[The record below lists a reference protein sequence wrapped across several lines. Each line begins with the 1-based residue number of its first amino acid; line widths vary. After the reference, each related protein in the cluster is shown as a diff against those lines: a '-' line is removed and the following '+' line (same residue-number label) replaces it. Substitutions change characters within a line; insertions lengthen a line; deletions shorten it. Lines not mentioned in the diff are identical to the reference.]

1 MNSNARGKHIFL
13 DFTEF
18 FPNVSF
24 EGHDMLVLMKKAI
37 ESSGAREVHAHVEE
51 FDRVALPEELQNNGE
66 HYGLKV
72 KGDSMIEAGI
82 IDGDT
87 VIVKKTSNVDS
98 GQIAVVLIDESHVSA
113 HCYSDRGLLAIDAF
127 TCGNT
132 DPTTIIT
139 QLKQA
144 LRILCPRIVLMQE
157 KSVDRFLPPEA

>member
-51 FDRVALPEELQNNGE
+51 FDG
-66 HYGLKV
+66 
-72 KGDSMIEAGI
+72 
-82 IDGDT
+82 T
-87 VIVKKTSNVDS
+87 VSPP
-98 GQIAVVLIDESHVSA
+98 GFAAVVLIDESHVSA

-132 DPTTIIT
+132 DPATIIT

-144 LRILCPRIVLMQE
+144 LQVLCPTIVLMQE
-157 KSVDRFLPPEA
+157 KSVNRFLPPEA

>member
-24 EGHDMLVLMKKAI
+24 DGNDMLMLMKKAI
-37 ESSGAREVHAHVEE
+37 ENSGAREVHAHVEE
-51 FDRVALPEELQNNGE
+51 FDG
-66 HYGLKV
+66 
-72 KGDSMIEAGI
+72 
-82 IDGDT
+82 T
-87 VIVKKTSNVDS
+87 VSPP
-98 GQIAVVLIDESHVSA
+98 GFAAVVLIDESHVSA

-157 KSVDRFLPPEA
+157 KSVDLFLPPEA

>member
-24 EGHDMLVLMKKAI
+24 DGHDMLILMKKAI
-37 ESSGAREVHAHVEE
+37 ENSGAREVHAHVEV
-51 FDRVALPEELQNNGE
+51 FDG
-66 HYGLKV
+66 
-72 KGDSMIEAGI
+72 
-82 IDGDT
+82 T
-87 VIVKKTSNVDS
+87 VSPP
-98 GQIAVVLIDESHVSA
+98 GFAAVVLIDESHVSA

-132 DPTTIIT
+132 DPVTIIT

-144 LRILCPRIVLMQE
+144 LQVLCLSLIHI
-157 KSVDRFLPPEA
+157 

>member
-1 MNSNARGKHIFL
+1 MNSNTRGKHIFL

-51 FDRVALPEELQNNGE
+51 FDG
-66 HYGLKV
+66 
-72 KGDSMIEAGI
+72 
-82 IDGDT
+82 T
-87 VIVKKTSNVDS
+87 VSPP
-98 GQIAVVLIDESHVSA
+98 GFAAVVLIDESHVSA

-139 QLKQA
+139 RLKQA

>member
-51 FDRVALPEELQNNGE
+51 FDG
-66 HYGLKV
+66 
-72 KGDSMIEAGI
+72 
-82 IDGDT
+82 T
-87 VIVKKTSNVDS
+87 VSPP
-98 GQIAVVLIDESHVSA
+98 GFAAVVLIDESHVSA

-144 LRILCPRIVLMQE
+144 LRILCPIIVLMQE

>member
-24 EGHDMLVLMKKAI
+24 DGHEMLVLMKKAI
-37 ESSGAREVHAHVEE
+37 EHSGAREVHAHVEV
-51 FDRVALPEELQNNGE
+51 FDG
-66 HYGLKV
+66 
-72 KGDSMIEAGI
+72 
-82 IDGDT
+82 T
-87 VIVKKTSNVDS
+87 VSPP
-98 GQIAVVLIDESHVSA
+98 GFAAVVLIDESHVSA

-127 TCGNT
+127 TCGTT
-132 DPTTIIT
+132 DPATIIT

-144 LRILCPRIVLMQE
+144 LQVLCPTIVLMQE